1 MTELTDGT
9 EHRDP
14 RPQPARRVPELLR
27 DRTFGP
33 YFIGLIVATMG
44 VWIHNVAAAIIVWE
58 LTRSTSLVAAI
69 TIGQFVPQILLTPW
83 SGARADRADRRR
95 QLVLGTFITAAGT
108 GLLAAWSAGPGLIG
122 LAGAYA
128 VVLAA
133 TIVGIGFAIGGP
145 AAQALLPSLVRHS
158 ELATAIAISSI
169 PWTVARALG
178 PAIGALLITTS
189 GPTVTFSVVTVLQV
203 IYGFMMFSRQS
214 TAGNG
219 SRRDTRILGAISYL
233 GRNRPMGYLLVGVT
247 IVGLGVDPVITL
259 TPAFADALGG
269 GGDLVGL
276 FTSAFGVGAIL
287 GFIIQPKLRR
297 RIGLERSGTIGLVV
311 LAIGLTP
318 LALAN
323 VPATAVAPLMFAGS
337 GMTLSL
343 TAFTTAIQQRVPDA
357 LRGRIMALWSI
368 AFLGSRPLAAAL
380 SGVLSDVAGEDVAL
394 YAAVLIILVGALLS
408 RPSLTREVVVE
419 STTIS
424 EERFAGPRPTRP
436 VGSADDAERIGE
448 ISSDGTR

>member
-1 MTELTDGT
+1 MAEPTDDVR
-9 EHRDP
+9 HSDP
-14 RPQPARRVPELLR
+14 GPPQARRVPELLR

-33 YFIGLIVATMG
+33 YFIGQIVATMG

-58 LTRSTSLVAAI
+58 LTRSTAFVAAI

-95 QLVLGTFITAAGT
+95 QLVAGTTITALGT
-108 GLLAAWSAGPGLIG
+108 GLLAAWSAGPGLVG
-122 LAGAYA
+122 LPGAYA

-145 AAQALLPSLVRHS
+145 AAQALMPSLVRRS

-169 PWTVARALG
+169 PMTVARALG
-178 PAIGALLITTS
+178 PALGALLITTA
-189 GPTVTFSVVTVLQV
+189 GPTITFSVVTVLQV
-203 IYGFMMFSRQS
+203 VYGLMMFSRH
-214 TAGNG
+214 TAPGRG
-219 SRRDTRILGAISYL
+219 TRRDTRILGAISYL
-233 GRNRPMGYLLVGVT
+233 GRNRPVGYLLVGVT

-287 GFIIQPKLRR
+287 GFAVQPALRR
-297 RIGLERSGTIGLVV
+297 RIGLERSGTLGLVV
-311 LAIGLTP
+311 LAVGLTP
-318 LALAN
+318 LALVT
-323 VPATAVAPLMFAGS
+323 VPAAAVGPMMVAGA

-357 LRGRIMALWSI
+357 LRGRVMALWSI

-380 SGVLSDVAGEDVAL
+380 SGGLSDVAGEDIAL
-394 YAAVLIILVGALLS
+394 YAAVLIILAGAVLS
-408 RPSLTREVVVE
+408 RPSRTREI
-419 STTIS
+419 TIEPIRHS
-424 EERFAGPRPTRP
+424 EQRLAGPRPAGPADQHRREQRPGATRQ
-436 VGSADDAERIGE
+436 
-448 ISSDGTR
+448 T

>member
-1 MTELTDGT
+1 MADPTDATPEQDTVPG
-9 EHRDP
+9 
-14 RPQPARRVPELLR
+14 PARRVPQLLR

-33 YFIGLIVATMG
+33 YFIGQIVATMG
-44 VWIHNVAAAIIVWE
+44 VWIHNVAAAIVVWE
-58 LTRSTSLVAAI
+58 LTRSTALVAAI

-122 LAGAYA
+122 LPGAYA
-128 VVLAA
+128 VVVAA

-145 AAQALLPSLVRHS
+145 AAQALMPSLVRRS
-158 ELATAIAISSI
+158 ELATAIAISSVPMTI
-169 PWTVARALG
+169 ARALG
-178 PAIGALLITTS
+178 PAVGAVLITTS
-189 GPTVTFSVVTVLQV
+189 GPTVTFAVVTVLQ
-203 IYGFMMFSRQS
+203 ILYGIMMYSRTS
-214 TAGNG
+214 APGRG

-233 GRNRPMGYLLVGVT
+233 GRNRPMGYLLIGVT

-287 GFIIQPKLRR
+287 GFVVQPMLRR
-297 RIGLERSGTIGLVV
+297 RIGLERSGTLGLVV

-318 LALAN
+318 LALVSVA
-323 VPATAVAPLMFAGS
+323 AAAVGPMMVAGT

-357 LRGRIMALWSI
+357 LRGRVMALWSI

-394 YAAVLIILVGALLS
+394 YVAVLIILGGALIS
-408 RPSLTREVVVE
+408 RPSLTRETVVAPA
-419 STTIS
+419 TLS
-424 EERFAGPRPTRP
+424 EQRFAGPRPTRQEVP
-436 VGSADDAERIGE
+436 
-448 ISSDGTR
+448 